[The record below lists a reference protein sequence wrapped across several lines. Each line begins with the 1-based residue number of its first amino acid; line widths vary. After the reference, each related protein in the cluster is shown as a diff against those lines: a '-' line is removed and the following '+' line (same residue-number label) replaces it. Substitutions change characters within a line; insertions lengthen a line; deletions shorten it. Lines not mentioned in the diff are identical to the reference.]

1 MLRNPVETDKGCI
14 SNCVKN
20 RSKNSRH
27 ARGKGDGRIVK
38 YEGVKLEEWWMCWQ
52 ELQAVGM
59 PLVSLTLSCSGGR
72 ISPTSD

>member
-27 ARGKGDGRIVK
+27 AEGKGGGRIVK
-38 YEGVKLEEWWMCWQ
+38 YEGVKFEMWWMCWQ
-52 ELQAVGM
+52 EYKQNAIGF
-59 PLVSLTLSCSGGR
+59 SCSGGR